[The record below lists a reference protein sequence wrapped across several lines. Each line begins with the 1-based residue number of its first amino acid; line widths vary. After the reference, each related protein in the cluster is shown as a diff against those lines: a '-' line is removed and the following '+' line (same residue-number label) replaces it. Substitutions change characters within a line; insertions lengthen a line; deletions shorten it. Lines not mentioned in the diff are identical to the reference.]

1 MKNFK
6 KILKSLF
13 SFKLVILTIVVVMIV
28 YIILSSGFYFITIDD
43 GEWEDAELG
52 NPSNYTDH
60 VSISG
65 ETGLSVS
72 KDDLK
77 KTALKGLK
85 YSDEEIANMSDEEV
99 ISKLQIN
106 RKLKKKP
113 KVKSLDEVT
122 QAELLWCMND
132 VYSQYLDKPEE
143 LEKLLNAE
151 IITQYPDLGDAEGK
165 LNGIIKFERHKEDGS
180 SKFLTYVDTNTFSK
194 YVDDGD
200 SKALDHFTLDDTGNV
215 VIASINTTTE
225 TLDLNDS
232 EANISE
238 YSSNLSEDN
247 KNSDGNYKKVTKTVS
262 KQTIYYKNYVQ
273 NYTLPF
279 NYLWSLLVIG
289 EDKSFVMELADLAE
303 NSEITISIYDNIT
316 TNTNTDVYTYKK
328 ETRTDTYARVT
339 PSTTYR

>member
-99 ISKLQIN
+99 ISKLQ
-106 RKLKKKP
+106 KK
-113 KVKSLDEVT
+113 
-122 QAELLWCMND
+122 
-132 VYSQYLDKPEE
+132 
-143 LEKLLNAE
+143 
-151 IITQYPDLGDAEGK
+151 
-165 LNGIIKFERHKEDGS
+165 
-180 SKFLTYVDTNTFSK
+180 
-194 YVDDGD
+194 
-200 SKALDHFTLDDTGNV
+200 
-215 VIASINTTTE
+215 
-225 TLDLNDS
+225 
-232 EANISE
+232 
-238 YSSNLSEDN
+238 
-247 KNSDGNYKKVTKTVS
+247 
-262 KQTIYYKNYVQ
+262 
-273 NYTLPF
+273 
-279 NYLWSLLVIG
+279 
-289 EDKSFVMELADLAE
+289 
-303 NSEITISIYDNIT
+303 
-316 TNTNTDVYTYKK
+316 
-328 ETRTDTYARVT
+328 
-339 PSTTYR
+339 